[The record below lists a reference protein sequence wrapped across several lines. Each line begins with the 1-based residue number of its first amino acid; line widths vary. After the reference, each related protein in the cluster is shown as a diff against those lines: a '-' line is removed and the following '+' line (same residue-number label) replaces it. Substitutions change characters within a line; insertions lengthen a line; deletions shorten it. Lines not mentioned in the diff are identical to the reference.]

1 MTHPCEQV
9 LLKKTD
15 QLGFSVP
22 PHVLIFSLIGRA
34 VTAVTLCLGGARK
47 QSQAHRHRLK
57 EVRLR
62 LLDPVGCGPGKPEP
76 CGITPNETKEITSD
90 VEILT

>member
-76 CGITPNETKEITSD
+76 
-90 VEILT
+90 